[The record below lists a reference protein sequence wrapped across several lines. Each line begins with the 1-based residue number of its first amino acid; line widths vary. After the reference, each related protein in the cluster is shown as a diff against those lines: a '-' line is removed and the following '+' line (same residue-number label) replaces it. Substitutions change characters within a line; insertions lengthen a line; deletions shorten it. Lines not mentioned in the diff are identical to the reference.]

1 MAKCVTCGERKGNRM
16 CPAVN
21 GDICSLCCG
30 SKRQK
35 EIPCVDSCGYLKKGS
50 EYQLD
55 REITRKISE
64 DLHAESEDVFNRD
77 DVAPFVM
84 DIERFFVDLFY
95 SNGEV
100 NDTHILHSLNRL
112 YAFRSGTLPAL
123 DPENSIEELIFKK
136 FDEASRKNRHL
147 PEALKTRAILRII
160 KSIRSSSGS
169 VLGKPEL
176 PRDDLQPAHRQ
187 GEMGTSV
194 RRTGVQGVTSG
205 PNKIET

>member
-1 MAKCVTCGERKGNRM
+1 MAKCLTCGERKGNRF

-35 EIPCVDSCGYLKKGS
+35 EIQCVDSCDYLKKGS

-64 DLHAESEDVFNRD
+64 DLHVESEDVFNRD

-84 DIERFFVDLFY
+84 YIEWFFVDRFY

-100 NDTHILHSLNRL
+100 KRYPHS
-112 YAFRSGTLPAL
+112 
-123 DPENSIEELIFKK
+123 
-136 FDEASRKNRHL
+136 
-147 PEALKTRAILRII
+147 
-160 KSIRSSSGS
+160 
-169 VLGKPEL
+169 
-176 PRDDLQPAHRQ
+176 
-187 GEMGTSV
+187 
-194 RRTGVQGVTSG
+194 
-205 PNKIET
+205 

>member
-1 MAKCVTCGERKGNRM
+1 MAKCVTCGERKGNRV

-35 EIPCVDSCGYLKKGS
+35 EIRCVDSCDYLKKGS
-50 EYQLD
+50 EYQLE

-84 DIERFFVDLFY
+84 EIERFFVDRFY
-95 SNGEV
+95 PDADI
-100 NDTHILHSLNRL
+100 NDTHILHSLSKL
-112 YAFRSGTLPAL
+112 YAFLSGTLPAL

-136 FDEASRKNRHL
+136 FDEASGKNRHL
-147 PEALKTRAILRII
+147 QEALKTRAILRII

-169 VLGKPEL
+169 VLGNRNYLEMIYSQHTGKGKWVSMFQEL
-176 PRDDLQPAHRQ
+176 
-187 GEMGTSV
+187 ES
-194 RRTGVQGVTSG
+194 
-205 PNKIET
+205 KE